1 MSCVF
6 DTERV
11 VSSEA
16 FPTYVTVGGV
26 GIFWDRK
33 QKKIKPF
40 GGEHIRSVGSY

>member
-1 MSCVF
+1 MYLI
-6 DTERV
+6 ERA

-33 QKKIKPF
+33 HKKIKQF
-40 GGEHIRSVGSY
+40 GGEHVRSVGSY